1 MLLEDLIYKQTS
13 FYHNSSLF
21 YVFKTISNIYIEW
34 YIVFNVVQIGIIFH
48 RHLRLMLCHCT
59 MNLPLL
65 RKKRMK
71 RQELKYDIIYYLGL
85 VSSYISLLLSLY
97 TYVWL
102 YRYIQSTLIFVV
114 TLLSAQN
121 LATVSPC
128 PVIEKG
134 LKLRISMNSVQDLFS
149 WTSI

>member
-1 MLLEDLIYKQTS
+1 MLHCSIMHPLPK
-13 FYHNSSLF
+13 
-21 YVFKTISNIYIEW
+21 
-34 YIVFNVVQIGIIFH
+34 GIIFH
-48 RHLRLMLCHCT
+48 SHLRLMPCHCA
-59 MNLPLL
+59 MISPLQ
-65 RKKRMK
+65 KKNGMK

-134 LKLRISMNSVQDLFS
+134 LKLRMSINAVQALF
-149 WTSI
+149 

>member
-1 MLLEDLIYKQTS
+1 MIYK
-13 FYHNSSLF
+13 HH
-21 YVFKTISNIYIEW
+21 VFKTISNIYIEW
-34 YIVFNVVQIGIIFH
+34 YIVLNVVQIGIIFH

-128 PVIEKG
+128 PVIEKW
-134 LKLRISMNSVQDLFS
+134 LKLRMSINSVQALFLMKIDL
-149 WTSI
+149 ILDRL

>member
-1 MLLEDLIYKQTS
+1 M
-13 FYHNSSLF
+13 SLYNEF
-21 YVFKTISNIYIEW
+21 ASA
-34 YIVFNVVQIGIIFH
+34 Q
-48 RHLRLMLCHCT
+48 
-59 MNLPLL
+59 
-65 RKKRMK
+65 KKRMK

-121 LATVSPC
+121 LATVSPS

-134 LKLRISMNSVQDLFS
+134 LKWRIIMNSIQVLFHEHRFNLGSIVVIHS
-149 WTSI
+149 WILGKNIWVSKTCNMVKKMAIKISQHLLFAMALK